1 MKVRSA
7 VMIGLLCLC
16 VAPSAV
22 VAQKRPHRAGPGV
35 AAPQVVRD
43 VKPNYTAAAR
53 KERIEG
59 SVLLEAV
66 VREDGTVGEVSV
78 TKSLDTRHG
87 LDEEAVKAMKQWT
100 FKPGTKDG
108 KAVPVAVDVEMTFT
122 LK

>member
-1 MKVRSA
+1 MNVRSS
-7 VMIGLLCLC
+7 VMIGWLCLS
-16 VAPSAV
+16 VAPSAA
-22 VAQKRPHRAGPGV
+22 VAQERPHQAGREV

-66 VREDGTVGEVSV
+66 VKEDGTVGEVNV
-78 TKSLDTRHG
+78 TKSLDTQHG

-100 FKPGTKDG
+100 FKPGMKDG
-108 KAVPVAVDVEMTFT
+108 KAAPVAVDVEMTFT